1 MPVIQPEQKYLIG
14 LLSSALYDAQPQNP
28 PENQDWEEIYR
39 QAVRHGVANMACYG
53 LDRVQENQKPPLDVM
68 RKFRI
73 ECKKGMAREAAQHFA
88 VEQILR
94 TFEESGVASL
104 PVKGCLIKYLYPRP
118 DMRLMAD
125 IDILIKNEQA
135 EQARGLM
142 PALGYTVEHWGGN
155 HDIYHR
161 KPFMNIEIHRRL
173 VSEDSPYSAY
183 LGKTWDRAVL
193 KPGCKYIYRLSHED
207 LYIYLLIHLTKH
219 YAGGGTGI
227 RSFMDIW
234 VYNKRYGYEM
244 DWDYIEAEL
253 EKVGLRK
260 FADNVRGIG
269 EVWFGGGRSS
279 ELYEEM
285 TEYIFSSGAYGA
297 LKQSFISPEILAG
310 KKRLPAKCACW
321 MKLIFPTVETLKS
334 SYPILEAL
342 PFLLPFCWLLWG
354 AGCLLFKRRLMFQLI
369 GVVHSVSGDD
379 IARMERLHK
388 RAGLL

>member
-1 MPVIQPEQKYLIG
+1 MKLPEQDYLIR
-14 LLSSALYDAQPQNP
+14 LLSAVMDNVQPQTP
-28 PENQDWEEIYR
+28 PKALDWEKLYR
-39 QAVRHGVANMACYG
+39 LSVWHNVSNMAWYG
-53 LDRVQENQKPPLDVM
+53 IMKLNPEHRPPQDILM
-68 RKFRI
+68 KF
-73 ECKKGMAREAAQHFA
+73 KNDYKMGMAKEATQHLT
-88 VEQILR
+88 VEQIYK
-94 TFEESGVASL
+94 TFEEHRISCL

-207 LYIYLLIHLTKH
+207 IYIYLVIHLTKH

-234 VYNKRYGYEM
+234 VYNKRYGDEM

-253 EKVGLRK
+253 EKVGIRK

-269 EVWFGGGRSS
+269 EVWFGGGQSS

-297 LKQSFISPEILAG
+297 LKQSFISPEILAV